1 MYSWKYKLNLGNQYT
16 NNKQKLMEKI
26 KLTTYTTPAGTAFYP
41 YLFTPDTKFDA
52 NGVYNVKLKLTEKE
66 AKPIIDMINKEI
78 TSELA
83 KNKSTKKSEFLPYKK
98 VDGSIEFHFKQKA
111 KGKTKAGV
119 EYEKKV
125 KVFDAKGKM
134 ITTPLIVYSGSTVK
148 VAYQIRPYFTNI
160 LGCGA
165 TLVLQAVQLLNLVEG
180 NQSKDN
186 FGFNQEDGF
195 EYIETNQTVALKNG
209 SVSEEKFD
217 F

>member
-1 MYSWKYKLNLGNQYT
+1 
-16 NNKQKLMEKI
+16 MEKI
-26 KLTTYTTPAGTAFYP
+26 KLSTYTTPAGIAFYP

-52 NGVYNVKLKLTEKE
+52 NGVYNVKLKLTEAE
-66 AKPIIDMINKEI
+66 AKPIIDMINKEVV
-78 TSELA
+78 SELA
-83 KNKSTKKSEFLPYKK
+83 KNKSTKKSEFSPYKK
-98 VDGSIEFHFKQKA
+98 VEGGIEFHFKQKA

-125 KVFDAKGKM
+125 KVFDAKGKV
-134 ITTPLIVYSGSTVK
+134 IALPIVVYSGSTIK

-165 TLVLQAVQLLNLVEG
+165 TLVLQAVQLLNLVET
-180 NQSKDN
+180 NQAKDN
-186 FGFNQEDGF
+186 FGFAQEDGF
-195 EYIETNQTVALKNG
+195 EYVETNKTAPVQNV

>member
-1 MYSWKYKLNLGNQYT
+1 ME
-16 NNKQKLMEKI
+16 NKN
-26 KLTTYTTPAGTAFYP
+26 KLTTYTTPAGIAFYP

-52 NGVYNVKLKLTEKE
+52 NGVYNVKLKLTDKE
-66 AKPIIDMINKEI
+66 AKPIIDLISKEI

-98 VDGSIEFHFKQKA
+98 TDGGIEFHFKLKA

-125 KVFDAKGKM
+125 KVFDAKGKV
-134 ITTPLIVYSGSTVK
+134 IANPLVVYSGSTMK

-160 LGCGA
+160 LGGGA
-165 TLVLQAVQLLNLVEG
+165 SLVLQAVQILNLVEK
-180 NQSKDN
+180 NQAKDT

-195 EYIETNQTVALKNG
+195 EYVETDQVIALKNG
-209 SVSEEKFD
+209 SVQEEKFD

>member
-1 MYSWKYKLNLGNQYT
+1 
-16 NNKQKLMEKI
+16 MEKN

-52 NGVYNVKLKLTEKE
+52 NGVYNVKLKLKEKE
-66 AKPIIDMINKEI
+66 AKPIIDLINKEI
-78 TSELA
+78 ASEA
-83 KNKSTKKSEFLPYKK
+83 SKNKSTKKSEFMPYKK
-98 VDGSIEFHFKQKA
+98 VDGGIEFHFKLKA

-125 KVFDAKGKM
+125 KVFDAKGKV
-134 ITTPLIVYSGSTVK
+134 IATPINVYSGSTIK

-165 TLVLQAVQLLNLVEG
+165 SLVLQAVQILNLVEA
-180 NQSKDN
+180 SPAKDT

-195 EYIETNQTVALKNG
+195 EYVETDQVVALKNG
-209 SVSEEKFD
+209 SVQEEKFD

>member
-1 MYSWKYKLNLGNQYT
+1 
-16 NNKQKLMEKI
+16 
-26 KLTTYTTPAGTAFYP
+26 
-41 YLFTPDTKFDA
+41 
-52 NGVYNVKLKLTEKE
+52 
-66 AKPIIDMINKEI
+66 
-78 TSELA
+78 
-83 KNKSTKKSEFLPYKK
+83 
-98 VDGSIEFHFKQKA
+98 
-111 KGKTKAGV
+111 
-119 EYEKKV
+119 
-125 KVFDAKGKM
+125 M

-209 SVSEEKFD
+209 SVQEEKFD

>member
-1 MYSWKYKLNLGNQYT
+1 
-16 NNKQKLMEKI
+16 MEKN
-26 KLTTYTTPAGTAFYP
+26 KLTTYTTPAGTAYYP

-66 AKPIIDMINKEI
+66 AKPIIDLINKEI
-78 TSELA
+78 ASELS

-98 VDGSIEFHFKQKA
+98 TDGGIEFHFKQKA

-125 KVFDAKGKM
+125 KVFDAKGK
-134 ITTPLIVYSGSTVK
+134 IIDTPLIVYSGSTLK

-165 TLVLQAVQLLNLVEG
+165 SLILQAVQILNLVET
-180 NQSKDN
+180 NQAKDN

-195 EYIETNQTVALKNG
+195 EYVETNHTVTLKNG
-209 SVSEEKFD
+209 SVQEEKFD

>member
-1 MYSWKYKLNLGNQYT
+1 
-16 NNKQKLMEKI
+16 MEKI
-26 KLTTYTTPAGTAFYP
+26 KLTTYTTPAGIAFYP

-52 NGVYNVKLKLTEKE
+52 NGVYNVKLKLTDKE
-66 AKPIIDMINKEI
+66 SKPIIDLINKEI
-78 TSELA
+78 ASESA

-98 VDGSIEFHFKQKA
+98 VDGGIEFHFKLKA

-125 KVFDAKGKM
+125 KVFDAKGKV
-134 ITTPLIVYSGSTVK
+134 ISTPINVYSGSTIK

-165 TLVLQAVQLLNLVEG
+165 SLVLQAVQVLNLVES
-180 NQSKDN
+180 NKAKDT

-195 EYIETNQTVALKNG
+195 EYVETDQVIALKNG
-209 SVSEEKFD
+209 SVQEEKFD

>member
-1 MYSWKYKLNLGNQYT
+1 
-16 NNKQKLMEKI
+16 MEKN
-26 KLTTYTTPAGTAFYP
+26 KLTTYTTPAGTAYYP

-66 AKPIIDMINKEI
+66 AKPIIDLINKEI
-78 TSELA
+78 ASELS

-98 VDGSIEFHFKQKA
+98 TDGGIEFHFKQKA

-125 KVFDAKGKM
+125 KVFDAKGK
-134 ITTPLIVYSGSTVK
+134 IIDTPLIVYSGSTLK

-165 TLVLQAVQLLNLVEG
+165 SLILQAVQILNLVET
-180 NQSKDN
+180 NQAKDN

-195 EYIETNQTVALKNG
+195 EYVETNHTVALKNG
-209 SVSEEKFD
+209 SVQEEKFD